1 MKVYFISGLGADRR
15 AFYKIK
21 LPRGYQSVYLDWI
34 TPLANEGFEDYAK
47 RFSQSI
53 SRDEEFVLVGLS
65 FGGML
70 ASELAKIVSPKKLI
84 IISSLSSYK
93 ELPWYFK
100 LAGKLGIHRIIS
112 PSLYKRATVMN
123 RFMGAGNKEMKS
135 IVYSYVNNIDPSFI
149 RWSLNVIVHWAH
161 TERLSDLVHIHG
173 SNDHLLPY
181 RYVKADYMIKNG
193 GHLMV
198 MNKADE
204 VNSILQEVLRSA

>member
-1 MKVYFISGLGADRR
+1 VKVYFISGLGADGR

-21 LPRGYQSVYLDWI
+21 LPRGYEPVYLDWI
-34 TPLANEGFEDYAK
+34 TPLADESLPDYAK

-53 SRDEEFVLVGLS
+53 NPDEEFALVGLS

-112 PSLYKRATVMN
+112 PSIYKQATIMN
-123 RFMGAGNKEMKS
+123 RFMGTGNKEMKS
-135 IVYSYVNNIDPSFI
+135 IVYNYVNNIDPAFI
-149 RWSLNVIVHWAH
+149 RWSLNVIVHWSH
-161 TERLSDLVHIHG
+161 MERLADLVHIHG

-181 RYVKADYMIKNG
+181 RYVKADYLIKNG

-204 VNSILQEVLRSA
+204 VNSILQEVLLSA

>member
-1 MKVYFISGLGADRR
+1 MRVYFISGLGADKR

-21 LPRGYQSVYLDWI
+21 LPPGYQAVFLDWI
-34 TPLANEGFEDYAK
+34 VPLAGENFPDYAK

-53 SRDEEFVLVGLS
+53 KQDEEFVLIGLS

-70 ASELAKIVSPKKLI
+70 ASEIAKIISPKKLI

-112 PSLYKRATVMN
+112 PSLYKQATIMN
-123 RFMGAGNKEMKS
+123 RFMGTGNKEMKS
-135 IVYSYVNNIDPSFI
+135 IVYSYVNNIDPAFI
-149 RWSLNVIVHWAH
+149 RWSLNVIVHWSH
-161 TERLSDLVHIHG
+161 TERLSDLIHIHG

-181 RYVKADYMIKNG
+181 KYVKADYIIQNG

-198 MNKADE
+198 MNKAEE
-204 VNSILQEVLRSA
+204 VNSILEKVLLSA

>member
-1 MKVYFISGLGADRR
+1 VKVYFISGLGADQR

-34 TPLANEGFEDYAK
+34 RPLANEGFEDYEK

-100 LAGKLGIHRIIS
+100 LAGKLGIHKIIS

-135 IVYSYVNNIDPSFI
+135 IVYSYVNNIDPAFI
-149 RWSLNVIVHWAH
+149 RWSLNVIVHWSH

>member
-1 MKVYFISGLGADRR
+1 VKVYFISGLGADRR

-34 TPLANEGFEDYAK
+34 RPLANEGFEDYAK

-112 PSLYKRATVMN
+112 PSLYKRATIMN

-135 IVYSYVNNIDPSFI
+135 IVYSYVNNIDPAFI
-149 RWSLNVIVHWAH
+149 RWSLNVIVHWSH

>member
-15 AFYKIK
+15 AFYKIT

-34 TPLANEGFEDYAK
+34 RPLANEGFEDYAK

-135 IVYSYVNNIDPSFI
+135 IVYSYVNNIDPAFI
-149 RWSLNVIVHWAH
+149 RWSLNVIVHWSH

>member
-1 MKVYFISGLGADRR
+1 VYFISGLGADRR
-15 AFYKIK
+15 AFYKIT

-34 TPLANEGFEDYAK
+34 TPLADEGFEDYAK

-53 SRDEEFVLVGLS
+53 GRDEEFILVGLS

-100 LAGKLGIHRIIS
+100 LAGKLGIHKIIS

-135 IVYSYVNNIDPSFI
+135 IVYSYVNNIDPAFI
-149 RWSLNVIVHWAH
+149 RWSLNVIVHWSH

-181 RYVKADYMIKNG
+181 RYVKADYLVKNG